1 MPDKADIT
9 LDAGTD
15 STDPVVCQIHC
26 NPELVGH
33 DAEFQLVAEV
43 DVQDKR
49 PVNKEVTLYRQKF
62 TVVPGVKTIKIPR
75 MKFRAYSYS
84 DKNIEINIHTRLK
97 VDDAIFFDTKISQ
110 EQQIKI
116 GTKPYVRED
125 AKDKIEPND
134 IFKFFENLKAIPVQ
148 NQLITLFLVVVG
160 GLIML
165 INAAIGIHDQFVP
178 ESMTYLYSHVNSEGE
193 SQSPLAGSLMMS
205 GVLGVAVWFAMRNQ
219 LRKYMKFNLN
229 LINMPANIYPDKTY
243 KVSKFFSGRSR
254 VPLEDITLRIVA
266 CNMEKGQYVRGSGS
280 NQRTVSFSEP
290 VRGVL
295 LYEKCVNHIPNRVQ
309 IRNYFDEEI
318 SFKSMF
324 EILYPPYM
332 ASPTH
337 GIDVYWEIQLLHPE
351 FVDQELIAPTKH
363 FRYEDF
369 LVS

>member
-9 LDAGTD
+9 LEMGTD
-15 STDPVVCQIHC
+15 LTDPVVCQVHC
-26 NPELVGH
+26 DPDLVGH
-33 DAEFQLVAEV
+33 DAEFQLIAEV
-43 DVQDKR
+43 EVRDKR
-49 PVNKEVTLYRQKF
+49 PVNEEKILYRQKF
-62 TVVPGVKTIKIPR
+62 KIDPGIKTIKIPR
-75 MKFRAYSYS
+75 TKFRAYSYS
-84 DKNIEINIHTRLK
+84 GKKIEINIHTRLK

-134 IFKFFENLKAIPVQ
+134 IFRFFENLKAIPVQ
-148 NQLITLFLVVVG
+148 NQVITLLLAVAG

-178 ESMTYLYSHVNSEGE
+178 ESMTYLYSHVDSEGD
-193 SQSPLAGSLMMS
+193 SQSPLVNSLMAC
-205 GVLGVAVWFAMRNQ
+205 GALGAAVWFAMRNQ

-229 LINMPANIYPDKTY
+229 LINMPAHIYPEKTY
-243 KVSKFFSGRSR
+243 QVSTFFSGISR
-254 VPLEDITLRIVA
+254 VPLKDITLRIVA

-290 VRGVL
+290 IRGVL
-295 LYEKCVNHIPNRVQ
+295 LYEKCVDHIPDKVQ
-309 IRNYFDEEI
+309 IRNYFDEKI
-318 SFKSMF
+318 SFKSMY

-332 ASPTH
+332 ASQTH

-351 FVDQELIAPTKH
+351 FVDQELIGPTKH
-363 FRYEDF
+363 FRYENF
-369 LVS
+369 LVG

>member
-1 MPDKADIT
+1 
-9 LDAGTD
+9 
-15 STDPVVCQIHC
+15 
-26 NPELVGH
+26 
-33 DAEFQLVAEV
+33 
-43 DVQDKR
+43 
-49 PVNKEVTLYRQKF
+49 
-62 TVVPGVKTIKIPR
+62 
-75 MKFRAYSYS
+75 
-84 DKNIEINIHTRLK
+84 
-97 VDDAIFFDTKISQ
+97 
-110 EQQIKI
+110 
-116 GTKPYVRED
+116 
-125 AKDKIEPND
+125 
-134 IFKFFENLKAIPVQ
+134 
-148 NQLITLFLVVVG
+148 
-160 GLIML
+160 
-165 INAAIGIHDQFVP
+165 
-178 ESMTYLYSHVNSEGE
+178 
-193 SQSPLAGSLMMS
+193 
-205 GVLGVAVWFAMRNQ
+205 
-219 LRKYMKFNLN
+219 MKFNLN
-229 LINMPANIYPDKTY
+229 LMNMPANIYPDKTY